1 MDKNEVSKE
10 IKDFIQ
16 FNAEDISNLVNLNPD
31 LLTAFNGVISAI
43 DEQYGLGSLGV
54 ISNVINPPQAP
65 KPTYTKNFTTN
76 FVIGDYL
83 NDVNAIY
90 VPFKILSRDG
100 TISDIEYEMGWNFS
114 GFEDTLIIK
123 DIYEVEGKVYYA
135 TIYQKDINYF
145 EDVIIKQNYY
155 VFLFEVDALDSHYVD
170 YFLNVGK
177 TKFSIGSYIL
187 CPNLP
192 SRKIDDL
199 FENKPK
205 LNTYKTFS
213 STERMSKVSN
223 DNGLVELSGS
233 PLVEPRQ
240 LYFISE
246 VIYVKDVQ
254 NVNGKNYY
262 IVDFKGVGFSTYE
275 ASEFDDCFRKVSSIK
290 NNDVFKLTTNY
301 GIDIRNYFWFK
312 NFDFQNNYIKYKMT
326 RFDPDM
332 SIVDYL
338 EMEQTP
344 IDFHYD
350 WFEKEDIVKLTPLL
364 SREFIAYYEINNPM
378 ITKILGANKSG
389 MSSID
394 ERPIYMSRA
403 IENDGTRKSPTAS
416 ATLFDLGTY
425 MIGSDGF
432 LWEITEDKNGT
443 KRWKSKENV
452 LKNLNVDI
460 FPNDVPNPLYKFSLS
475 MLQKNESSMEEN
487 LGYFDENSDDYKEIK
502 TYLDAT
508 KQYLKYYPNIDLN
521 S

>member
-1 MDKNEVSKE
+1 MDKNEISNE
-10 IKDFIQ
+10 IKDFLQ
-16 FNAEDISNLVNLNPD
+16 FNAEDIKNLVNLNPD

-54 ISNVINPPQAP
+54 VENIINPP
-65 KPTYTKNFTTN
+65 KPTYTKSFTTN
-76 FVIGDYL
+76 YVLGDYL

-90 VPFKILSRDG
+90 VPFKILDSDG
-100 TISDIEYEMGWNFS
+100 TISDIEYEIGKNFS
-114 GFEDTLIIK
+114 GFEDTLIINN
-123 DIYEVEGKVYYA
+123 IYEIEDKIYYA

-145 EDVIIKQNYY
+145 EDAIINQNYK
-155 VFLFEVDALDSHYVD
+155 VFLFEVDALDNNYVD
-170 YFLNVGK
+170 YFTNAGK
-177 TKFSIGSYIL
+177 TKFSIGSHIL
-187 CPNLP
+187 CPSLSSINL
-192 SRKIDDL
+192 KKL
-199 FENKPK
+199 FDGKPK
-205 LNTYKTFS
+205 FAQYKWFQS
-213 STERMSKVSN
+213 KEGMSKVSN
-223 DNGLVELSGS
+223 DNGSVDLWNN
-233 PLVEPRQ
+233 PLLDPKEIYS
-240 LYFISE
+240 LKE
-246 VIYVKDVQ
+246 VMIVKDVQ

-262 IVDFKGVGFSTYE
+262 LMNFKTLGRAVYE
-275 ASEFDDCFRKVSSIK
+275 ASEFDNCFSNVSSIK
-290 NNDVFKLTTNY
+290 NNDVFKLITNY
-301 GIDIRNYFWFK
+301 GLDVKNYYWFK
-312 NFDFQNNYIKYKMT
+312 NIDFEQGYIMYKMT
-326 RFDPDM
+326 KFDFDM
-332 SIVDYL
+332 SIFDNVD
-338 EMEQTP
+338 EN
-344 IDFHYD
+344 DVVVNFHNT
-350 WFEKEDIVKLTPLL
+350 WFEDGDIQKLTPLL
-364 SREFIAYYEINNPM
+364 SREFIAKYEKNNSM
-378 ITKILGANKSG
+378 ITKILGANTSG

-432 LWEITEDKNGT
+432 LWEIAEDKNGT

-487 LGYFDENSDDYKEIK
+487 LGYFDENSDDYKEMK